1 MRLTQLYL
9 GVLRLVPDLD
19 LADVCLAVIEV
30 VDLYFIENTRKAP
43 EADRSRGRLPVL
55 GDRYRG
61 DHKSMIVL
69 T

>member
-1 MRLTQLYL
+1 MRLIQLYL
-9 GVLRLVPDLD
+9 VVLRVVPDLD
-19 LADVCLAVIEV
+19 LADMRFAVVEV

-61 DHKSMIVL
+61 DHKSIIVL